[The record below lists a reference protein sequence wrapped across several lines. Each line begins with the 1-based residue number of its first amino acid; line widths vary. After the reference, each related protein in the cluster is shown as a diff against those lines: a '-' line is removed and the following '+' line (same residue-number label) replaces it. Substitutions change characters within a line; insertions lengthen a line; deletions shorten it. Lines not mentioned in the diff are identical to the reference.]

1 MVWEFGDQRLGEP
14 GRISARVMAQLH
26 GMIEPATLCTDCSG
40 RDTWIACPKFVGTDV
55 LTHLT

>member
-26 GMIEPATLCTDCSG
+26 GMIEPATL
-40 RDTWIACPKFVGTDV
+40 
-55 LTHLT
+55 H